1 MDLYTEGK
9 NSYFIN
15 FLFKKEK
22 KLFTS
27 IFLSQLEGKVSQL
40 SQYIF
45 DIHKQISVVH
55 LLGNN
60 AQDIANIVVLVKKYR
75 WVYSPCKG
83 RETKRPLY
91 VYNMFY

>member
-1 MDLYTEGK
+1 MDLYIEGE
-9 NSYFIN
+9 NSYFID

-22 KLFTS
+22 KTFYLN
-27 IFLSQLEGKVSQL
+27 IFSQLEGKVSQL

-83 RETKRPLY
+83 RETKRPL
-91 VYNMFY
+91 